1 MSSLFLLFL
10 TVLFYCYQPFSI
22 EAAKPKLLEMPKT
35 IELVE
40 NMSYI
45 LQCNSLSGDGQQ
57 LSFHWLKDNVQIDQ
71 FKVDSEKA
79 FSTLSLINLK
89 RNHSGVYT
97 CRAQSTVDGSADSVS
112 SRLIVQGQAPKLYQ
126 LPSQVE
132 LEERLSF
139 TFTCNLISNSA
150 GVRFSWSKDG
160 TELTDDEALPH
171 KSWRIESSKSFSS
184 LTLTTLQ
191 RNDSGVYRCQATD
204 NGGSDSTSTQLVIK
218 GFWLFLFFDTIS
230 ALWHTCALVWWFARY
245 RLNNH

>member
-1 MSSLFLLFL
+1 
-10 TVLFYCYQPFSI
+10 
-22 EAAKPKLLEMPKT
+22 MPKT

-112 SRLIVQGQAPKLYQ
+112 SRLFVQG
-126 LPSQVE
+126 S
-132 LEERLSF
+132 LSHF
-139 TFTCNLISNSA
+139 RFISLNSFI
-150 GVRFSWSKDG
+150 V
-160 TELTDDEALPH
+160 
-171 KSWRIESSKSFSS
+171 SFSFAAKLWRS
-184 LTLTTLQ
+184 WCVSAPPPLSVQ
-191 RNDSGVYRCQATD
+191 RRDFYLLPVR
-204 NGGSDSTSTQLVIK
+204 
-218 GFWLFLFFDTIS
+218 LFYFVVF
-230 ALWHTCALVWWFARY
+230 
-245 RLNNH
+245 